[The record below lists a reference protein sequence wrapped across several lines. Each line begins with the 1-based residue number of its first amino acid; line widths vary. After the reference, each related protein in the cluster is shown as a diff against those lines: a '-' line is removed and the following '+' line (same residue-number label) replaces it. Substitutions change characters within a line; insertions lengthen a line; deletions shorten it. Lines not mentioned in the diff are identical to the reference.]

1 MQQVFLSYT
10 FNPHPDYAESTANL
24 RKKVGMVIDSMELR
38 ELNGEDLG
46 GLGLGPEVKTRI
58 EASDALVALVTP
70 HNQPGAAL
78 QPAPWVQDEYAWA
91 IAKGRSGI
99 KIVHADLKA
108 AGMFAGDEHIAYSDA
123 TLGDTLVK
131 LMRTLALWKRT
142 LGRPTQ
148 IVLDADAAGFDFDID
163 QDHACEYQLLSPD
176 FKKSAWLPASI
187 WPEPGAL
194 NAFVRGVPDQAK
206 LRLRLTVDKAQW
218 LSEFQSPMG
227 RVVMT
232 KVKS

>member
-10 FNPHPDYAESTANL
+10 FKPHPDYAESTAKL
-24 RKKVGMVIDSMELR
+24 RKMVGMVIDSMELR
-38 ELNGEDLG
+38 EANGEDLG
-46 GLGLGPEVKTRI
+46 GLGLSPEVKARI

-70 HNQPGAAL
+70 HHQAGGAL
-78 QPAPWVQDEYAWA
+78 QAPPWVQDEYAWA
-91 IAKGRSGI
+91 IAKDHPGI

-108 AGMFAGDEHIAYSDA
+108 GVMFAGDEHIAYADD

-163 QDHACEYQLLSPD
+163 KDHACEYQLLSQD
-176 FKKSAWLPASI
+176 FKKSVWQPASI

-194 NAFVRGVPDQAK
+194 NAFVRGVPDMAK

-232 KVKS
+232 KVKP